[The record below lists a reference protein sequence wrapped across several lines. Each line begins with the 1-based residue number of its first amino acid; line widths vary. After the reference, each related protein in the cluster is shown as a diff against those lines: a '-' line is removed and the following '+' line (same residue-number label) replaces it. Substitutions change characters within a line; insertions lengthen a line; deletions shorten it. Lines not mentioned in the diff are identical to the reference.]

1 VPTTLYIS
9 PSQPAY
15 GDSAALYT
23 QPATIIG
30 NVIQFGKLKVP
41 NWITFPMIVAGWVYS
56 AALSPYAGWEGLGW
70 SLLGTV
76 IGLALLLPLYSIG
89 GMGAGDVKLLAAFG
103 ALLGPADVFD
113 AFLRAAIL
121 GGAMAL
127 TVALW
132 RGRLR
137 ETLYG
142 TAMLVTTRSRTM
154 TATIEHPA
162 ANNRF
167 PYAPAIACGAVLVVL
182 GW

>member
-1 VPTTLYIS
+1 MTATAMLVIG
-9 PSQPAY
+9 A
-15 GDSAALYT
+15 GVAAT
-23 QPATIIG
+23 VVDIRQRR
-30 NVIQFGKLKVP
+30 VP
-41 NWITFPMIVAGWVYS
+41 NVLTMGVASTGLLL
-56 AALSPYAGWEGLGW
+56 AMAG
-70 SLLGTV
+70 LGTV
-76 IGLALLLPLYSIG
+76 GVGAALGGLAAGLALLLPAHMFG
-89 GMGAGDVKLLAAFG
+89 ATGAGDVKLLAAFG

-142 TAMLVTTRSRTM
+142 TAMLVTTRSRT
-154 TATIEHPA
+154 AAALIEHPA

>member
-1 VPTTLYIS
+1 MSVT
-9 PSQPAY
+9 
-15 GDSAALYT
+15 AALVIAAGIA
-23 QPATIIG
+23 AT
-30 NVIQFGKLKVP
+30 VIDVRQRRVP
-41 NWITFPMIVAGWVYS
+41 NVLTMGVASAGLVLAMAGLGAVTVG
-56 AALSPYAGWEGLGW
+56 AALGGLA
-70 SLLGTV
+70 L
-76 IGLALLLPLYSIG
+76 GLALLLPAHVFG
-89 GMGAGDVKLLAAFG
+89 ATGAGDVKLLAAFG

-142 TAMLVTTRSRTM
+142 TAMLVTTRSRTV
-154 TATIEHPA
+154 TALIEHPA

>member
-1 VPTTLYIS
+1 MNLT
-9 PSQPAY
+9 
-15 GDSAALYT
+15 AALVIVASIA
-23 QPATIIG
+23 AT
-30 NVIQFGKLKVP
+30 VVDVRQRRVP
-41 NWITFPMIVAGWVYS
+41 NVLTMGLASVGLLLAMTGW
-56 AALSPYAGWEGLGW
+56 
-70 SLLGTV
+70 GTV
-76 IGLALLLPLYSIG
+76 GIGGSLGGLALGLALLLPAHVFG
-89 GMGAGDVKLLAAFG
+89 ATGAGDVKLLAAFG

-121 GGAMAL
+121 GGVMAL

-142 TAMLVTTRSRTM
+142 TAMLVTTRSHTT
-154 TATIEHPA
+154 TAMIEHPA

-167 PYAPAIACGAVLVVL
+167 PYAPAIASGAVLVVL

>member
-1 VPTTLYIS
+1 MTVTAMLVIGAGVAATIVDIRQRRVPNVLTMGLASIGLLLAMAGIGTVS
-9 PSQPAY
+9 V
-15 GDSAALYT
+15 GAAL
-23 QPATIIG
+23 G
-30 NVIQFGKLKVP
+30 GL
-41 NWITFPMIVAGWVYS
+41 
-56 AALSPYAGWEGLGW
+56 AA
-70 SLLGTV
+70 
-76 IGLALLLPLYSIG
+76 GLALLLPAHMFG
-89 GMGAGDVKLLAAFG
+89 ATGAGDVKLLAAFG

-154 TATIEHPA
+154 TAIIEHPA

>member
-1 VPTTLYIS
+1 MSVTAVLVIGAGVAATLVDIRERR
-9 PSQPAY
+9 
-15 GDSAALYT
+15 
-23 QPATIIG
+23 
-30 NVIQFGKLKVP
+30 VP
-41 NWITFPMIVAGWVYS
+41 NVLTMGIASVGLLLAMAGF
-56 AALSPYAGWEGLGW
+56 
-70 SLLGTV
+70 GTV
-76 IGLALLLPLYSIG
+76 TIGGALGGLALGLALLMPAHIFG
-89 GMGAGDVKLLAAFG
+89 ATGAGDVKLLAAFG

-121 GGAMAL
+121 GGVMAL

-142 TAMLVTTRSRTM
+142 TAMLVTTRSQ
-154 TATIEHPA
+154 TAAALIEHPA

>member
-1 VPTTLYIS
+1 MTPTAMLVIG
-9 PSQPAY
+9 A
-15 GDSAALYT
+15 GMAAT
-23 QPATIIG
+23 
-30 NVIQFGKLKVP
+30 VVDVRRRRVP
-41 NWITFPMIVAGWVYS
+41 NVLTMGVASVGLVL
-56 AALSPYAGWEGLGW
+56 AMAGFGAVTIGGALGGLA
-70 SLLGTV
+70 V
-76 IGLALLLPLYSIG
+76 GLALLLPAHIFG
-89 GMGAGDVKLLAAFG
+89 ATGAGDVKLLAAFG

-113 AFLRAAIL
+113 AFVRAAIL

-142 TAMLVTTRSRTM
+142 TAMLVTMRRRTV
-154 TATIEHPA
+154 TALIEHPA

>member
-1 VPTTLYIS
+1 VTLT
-9 PSQPAY
+9 
-15 GDSAALYT
+15 GVL
-23 QPATIIG
+23 IIG
-30 NVIQFGKLKVP
+30 AGVAATVIDIRQRRVP
-41 NWITFPMIVAGWVYS
+41 NVLTMSLASAGLLLAMTGFGTETVGG
-56 AALSPYAGWEGLGW
+56 ALGGLA
-70 SLLGTV
+70 L
-76 IGLALLLPLYSIG
+76 GLALLLPAHVFG
-89 GMGAGDVKLLAAFG
+89 ATGAGDVKLLAAFG
-103 ALLGPADVFD
+103 ALLGPGGVFA

-121 GGAMAL
+121 GGVMAL
-127 TVALW
+127 VVALW

-142 TAMLVTTRSRTM
+142 TAMLVTTRNRAV

>member
-1 VPTTLYIS
+1 MMLT
-9 PSQPAY
+9 
-15 GDSAALYT
+15 AALVIAAGVA
-23 QPATIIG
+23 ATAIDIR
-30 NVIQFGKLKVP
+30 QRRVP
-41 NWITFPMIVAGWVYS
+41 NVLTMGVASIGLLLSMTGLGAVGLGG
-56 AALSPYAGWEGLGW
+56 ALSGL
-70 SLLGTV
+70 LL
-76 IGLALLLPLYSIG
+76 GLALLLPAHVFG
-89 GMGAGDVKLLAAFG
+89 ATGAGDVKLLAAFG

-142 TAMLVTTRSRTM
+142 TAMLVTTRSRTV
-154 TATIEHPA
+154 TAMIEHPA

>member
-1 VPTTLYIS
+1 MTLT
-9 PSQPAY
+9 AMLVM
-15 GDSAALYT
+15 GAGVA
-23 QPATIIG
+23 ATIVDIR
-30 NVIQFGKLKVP
+30 QRRVP
-41 NWITFPMIVAGWVYS
+41 NVLTMGLASIGLLLAMAGMGAVGVGG
-56 AALSPYAGWEGLGW
+56 ALGGLA
-70 SLLGTV
+70 L
-76 IGLALLLPLYSIG
+76 GLALLLPAHVFG
-89 GMGAGDVKLLAAFG
+89 ATGAGDVKLLAAFG

-142 TAMLVTTRSRTM
+142 TAMLVTTRSRTA
-154 TATIEHPA
+154 TAIIEHPA

>member
-1 VPTTLYIS
+1 MTLTAMLVIG
-9 PSQPAY
+9 A
-15 GDSAALYT
+15 GVAAT
-23 QPATIIG
+23 VVDIRHRR
-30 NVIQFGKLKVP
+30 VP
-41 NWITFPMIVAGWVYS
+41 NVLTMGLASIGLLLAMAGI
-56 AALSPYAGWEGLGW
+56 
-70 SLLGTV
+70 GTV
-76 IGLALLLPLYSIG
+76 GVGGALGGLAAGLALLLPAHMFG
-89 GMGAGDVKLLAAFG
+89 ATGAGDVKLLAAFG

-121 GGAMAL
+121 GGVMAL

-142 TAMLVTTRSRTM
+142 TAMLVTTRSRTV
-154 TATIEHPA
+154 TAIIEHPA

>member
-1 VPTTLYIS
+1 
-9 PSQPAY
+9 
-15 GDSAALYT
+15 
-23 QPATIIG
+23 
-30 NVIQFGKLKVP
+30 
-41 NWITFPMIVAGWVYS
+41 
-56 AALSPYAGWEGLGW
+56 
-70 SLLGTV
+70 
-76 IGLALLLPLYSIG
+76 
-89 GMGAGDVKLLAAFG
+89 
-103 ALLGPADVFD
+103 VFD

-142 TAMLVTTRSRTM
+142 TAMLVTTRSRTA
-154 TATIEHPA
+154 TALIEHPA

>member
-1 VPTTLYIS
+1 MTLTAMLVIG
-9 PSQPAY
+9 A
-15 GDSAALYT
+15 GVAAT
-23 QPATIIG
+23 VVDITRRR
-30 NVIQFGKLKVP
+30 VP
-41 NWITFPMIVAGWVYS
+41 NVLTMGLASLGLVLAMAGF
-56 AALSPYAGWEGLGW
+56 
-70 SLLGTV
+70 GTV
-76 IGLALLLPLYSIG
+76 TIGGALGGLALGLVLLLPAHMFG
-89 GMGAGDVKLLAAFG
+89 ATGAGDVKLLAAFG

-142 TAMLVTTRSRTM
+142 TAMLVTTRSRTV
-154 TATIEHPA
+154 TALIEHPA
-162 ANNRF
+162 NNNRF

>member
-1 VPTTLYIS
+1 MNLT
-9 PSQPAY
+9 
-15 GDSAALYT
+15 AALVIVASIA
-23 QPATIIG
+23 AT
-30 NVIQFGKLKVP
+30 VVDVRQRRVP
-41 NWITFPMIVAGWVYS
+41 NVLTMGLASVGLLLAMSGRGAVGIGGS
-56 AALSPYAGWEGLGW
+56 LGGLAL
-70 SLLGTV
+70 
-76 IGLALLLPLYSIG
+76 GLALLLPAHVFG
-89 GMGAGDVKLLAAFG
+89 ATGAGDVKLLAAFG

-121 GGAMAL
+121 GGVMAL

-142 TAMLVTTRSRTM
+142 TAMLVTTRSRTT
-154 TATIEHPA
+154 TAMIEHPA